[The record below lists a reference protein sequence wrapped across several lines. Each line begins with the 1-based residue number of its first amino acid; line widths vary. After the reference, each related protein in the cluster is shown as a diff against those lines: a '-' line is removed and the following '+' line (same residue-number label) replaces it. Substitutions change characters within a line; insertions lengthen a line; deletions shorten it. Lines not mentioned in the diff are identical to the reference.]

1 MSYIAKKGRAA
12 AESATQEKQDFS
24 KALVSFK
31 SGTTYKVRLASDED
45 FVEYNAV
52 SVFKSINTTPVSPGN
67 MYAKA
72 VDLLYKDAE
81 AAKKAGDEAKAEE
94 LRNQAY
100 LLKPKPRYLF
110 GFINLADGQ
119 PIVIDVSKKQ
129 AQALITSIDK
139 YAKKLDKLAFELS
152 KSGQSTSTTVTLSPI
167 IDEDDL
173 TDVERKNFEAS
184 AGKAFPDE
192 TYENVL
198 YEKDA
203 AEQIEDLRVFGFD
216 VSRLGASVD
225 EGVTPITEDGE
236 QDYGF

>member
-1 MSYIAKKGRAA
+1 MTYISKKGRAA

-129 AQALITSIDK
+129 AQALITAIDK

-152 KSGQSTSTTVTLSPI
+152 KSGQSTSTTVSLSPI

-216 VSRLGASVD
+216 VSRLGASAD
-225 EGVTPITEDGE
+225 EEVTPITEDGE